1 MTTMSDDYSRMFNL
15 CGLALTLVGVLILFR
30 WGMPF
35 HVPTGGAS
43 GLLLEQPDPKAIA
56 LERIYTVIGY
66 VGLTALILGTVLQIV
81 ATLMPDKKLT

>member
-1 MTTMSDDYSRMFNL
+1 MSDDYSRVFNL
-15 CGLALTLVGVLILFR
+15 IGLTLTLVGVLILFR

-43 GLLLEQPDPKAIA
+43 NLILEQPDPKDIA
-56 LERIYTVIGY
+56 LERIYALIGY
-66 VGLTALILGTVLQIV
+66 VGLAALILGTVLQMV

>member
-1 MTTMSDDYSRMFNL
+1 MSDDYSRMFNL
-15 CGLALTLVGVLILFR
+15 IGLALTLVGVLILFR

-35 HVPTGGAS
+35 HVPTGGAVALITE
-43 GLLLEQPDPKAIA
+43 GGDRREIA

-66 VGLTALILGTVLQIV
+66 VGLVALIAGTVLQMV

>member
-1 MTTMSDDYSRMFNL
+1 M
-15 CGLALTLVGVLILFR
+15 LILFR

-43 GLLLEQPDPKAIA
+43 SLILEQSDPKDIA

-66 VGLTALILGTVLQIV
+66 VGLAALIVGTVLQMV
-81 ATLMPDKKLT
+81 ATLMPAKKLT